1 MRSDFSLK
9 NRYILK
15 YLNEHIPVF
24 RFAGCLNNTFALNM
38 LLVHYFG

>member
-9 NRYILK
+9 NMYFLK

-24 RFAGCLNNTFALNM
+24 RFAGCLDNIFALNM
-38 LLVHYFG
+38 LLVHFG